1 MFQIP
6 KPRRPE
12 IDHRT
17 IKLIVGVVALS
28 LPWLTSLFASAPLQ
42 SISASY
48 YEGGWSQSIYIGF
61 LFAISALL
69 LAYNGRSRTQMV
81 LSKVASLAGLGSV
94 LFPCGCPGHVETVPY
109 IHNLS
114 GAATFLVLAY
124 FCYAFLRT
132 AWDKG
137 HPQAKARA
145 TVYALCGVAILVAIS
160 VLGCASFIDGAL
172 TARFPRIVF
181 WWESVGLTAFG
192 IAWLTASRFLPVLTR
207 SDERFS
213 PFRAQNPD

>member
-1 MFQIP
+1 MFQDP
-6 KPRRPE
+6 EHEE

-28 LPWLTSLFASAPLQ
+28 LPGLTSLFASAPLT

-48 YEGGWSQSIYIGF
+48 YQGGWSQSIYIGF

-69 LAYNGRSRTQMV
+69 LGYNGHSWSEMV
-81 LSKVASLAGLGSV
+81 LSKVASLAGFVSV
-94 LFPCGCPGHVETVPY
+94 LFPCACDGHVAPVPY
-109 IHNLS
+109 LHELA
-114 GAATFLVLAY
+114 GATTFLILAY
-124 FCYAFLRT
+124 FCYAFLRR

-145 TVYALCGVAILVAIS
+145 IIYALCGIGIVLTLV
-160 VLGCASFIDGAL
+160 VLGSDALLLHGAL
-172 TARFPRIVF
+172 TARFPRLTF
-181 WWESVGLTAFG
+181 HWEYVGLLAFG